1 MDQLERVHLVSELPQ
16 SIKSVEKKLLGTMTV
31 RTLQN
36 IIQKLFQIP
45 VSDQRLYLLQVDK
58 VTSDT
63 VNVQEIADGLKELKY
78 YNIESGDEITIV

>member
-1 MDQLERVHLVSELPQ
+1 
-16 SIKSVEKKLLGTMTV
+16 MTV

-78 YNIESGDEITIV
+78 YNIESGDEITIVWAATFLQ